1 MLKELNLV
9 LEFSLE
15 QIWLYADVSD
25 YTSLYILKI
34 NNLQPYEINGKKTYY
49 KSIVNGEIE
58 VDTNDIR
65 SGYLDLG
72 ETDGVIKVDTHID
85 FERYNG
91 KDQYIAIGP
100 LFLGAVYHRNEDFLH
115 DLQDINLTEGVVKEF
130 IENIRSHKLE
140 II

>member
-1 MLKELNLV
+1 M
-9 LEFSLE
+9 
-15 QIWLYADVSD
+15 
-25 YTSLYILKI
+25 
-34 NNLQPYEINGKKTYY
+34 
-49 KSIVNGEIE
+49 
-58 VDTNDIR
+58 
-65 SGYLDLG
+65 
-72 ETDGVIKVDTHID
+72 IKVDTHID